1 MSENEPS
8 GQRGGSPVQRWI
20 PWLAASGAVAV
31 GLLYIIGTQLI
42 KPVARAAE
50 GPAGSAIN
58 TGPATVSEA
67 APGQLHVI
75 PALGARGSGPLA
87 PDTPFLDGEGH
98 KVTLAQFRGKVVLL
112 NLWATWCTPCKIEM
126 PALARLQATYAG
138 KDVVVVAL
146 SIDSAKAETKAR
158 AFIAQN
164 PPLTLYRDPDY
175 ALPPTFSPPVLGVP
189 ATFFIDRG
197 GHVRGRVDSDAD
209 WTGPKARAAVDQL
222 LAE

>member
-8 GQRGGSPVQRWI
+8 GQRGGASLQRWI

-67 APGQLHVI
+67 APGMLHTI
-75 PALGARGSGPLA
+75 PPLGARGSGPLA
-87 PDTPFLDGEGH
+87 PDIAFLDSEGH
-98 KVTLAQFRGKVVLL
+98 SVTLARFRGKVVLL
-112 NLWATWCTPCKIEM
+112 NLWATWCTPCKVEM
-126 PALARLQATYAG
+126 PALARLQAAYAG

-146 SIDSAKAETKAR
+146 SIDNAKAEAKAR

-164 PPLTLYRDPDY
+164 APLVVYRDPAY
-175 ALPPTFSPPVLGVP
+175 ALPPAFSPPVMGVP
-189 ATFFIDRG
+189 ATFFIDRS